1 MSSFFQCLHRNL
13 NPRKGRG
20 VLVSISALSRGC
32 SGRRL
37 SSPTGREKWEDPVVP
52 INSKPFS
59 VFAMTT
65 LWKDTLQ
72 NVQLIQ
78 YVAPIAIDVALL
90 EGVLM
95 RTKDDPNASDV
106 VNYAPFTLFPSPVPG
121 SLLEQAYSIQ
131 QDFNLLVD
139 KVSQDTEFLECTLA
153 SILKVDD
160 FTAQLFKIYKQVV
173 DEGIAQSLVL
183 GINRSDYMFDYSTDG
198 SPALKQVEINTIAAS
213 FGGLTSR
220 TTKVHRHVL
229 NVLGKSKEASKLLSN
244 NPSKGIAMGIARAWE
259 LYGSDRAV
267 VMFLV
272 EEAQRNIFD
281 QRCIENELWIR
292 NIKVIRK
299 SFKDV
304 FEKASLDS
312 EKKLYIDG
320 EEVAVVYYREGY
332 MPRSYNEQ
340 NWEARLL
347 LEKSRAVKC
356 PDIATQLVGTK
367 KVQQELSR
375 PGVLERFLPNEP
387 EAVAQ
392 LRATFTGL
400 YSLEMDEEGDKMVA
414 IAIADPDRFVLK
426 PQREGGGNNLYGN
439 ELKQVLEKIK
449 DSSERTSYILMDKI
463 KALPTLNYLLRAH
476 CPLKISECVSELG
489 IFGVYIRHGQK
500 FVMNKHVGH
509 LLRTKA
515 MEHADGGVAA
525 GVAVLDTPYVI

>member
-1 MSSFFQCLHRNL
+1 MSSVFQWLHRIL
-13 NPRKGRG
+13 NPQKGHG
-20 VLVSISALSRGC
+20 VLVSISALSRG
-32 SGRRL
+32 SSSRRP
-37 SSPTGREKWEDPVVP
+37 SPPTGREKWENPVVL
-52 INSKPFS
+52 INPQPFS

-65 LWKDTLQ
+65 LWKDILQ

-78 YVAPIAIDVALL
+78 YVAPIAIDRALL

-106 VNYAPFTLFPSPVPG
+106 VNFAPFTLLPSPVPE
-121 SLLEQAYSIQ
+121 SLIEEAYSIQ

-153 SILKVDD
+153 SIIKVDD
-160 FTAQLFKIYKQVV
+160 FTAQLFKIYKQVL

-183 GINRSDYMFDYSTDG
+183 GINRSDYMFDYGADG

-220 TTKVHRHVL
+220 TTAVHRHVL

-244 NPSKGIAMGIARAWE
+244 NPSKGIAMGIAKAWE

-272 EEAQRNIFD
+272 EEAQTNIFD

-304 FEKASLDS
+304 FEKASLDT

-347 LEKSRAVKC
+347 LEKSKAVKC

-387 EAVAQ
+387 EAVAR

-400 YSLEMDEEGDKMVA
+400 YSLEMGYYVW
-414 IAIADPDRFVLK
+414 
-426 PQREGGGNNLYGN
+426 NNLYGD

-525 GVAVLDTPYVI
+525 GVAVLDTPYAI